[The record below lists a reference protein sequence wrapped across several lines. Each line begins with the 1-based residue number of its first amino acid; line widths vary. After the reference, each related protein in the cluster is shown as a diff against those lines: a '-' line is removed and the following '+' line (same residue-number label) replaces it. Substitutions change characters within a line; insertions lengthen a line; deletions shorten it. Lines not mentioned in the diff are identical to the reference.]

1 MLISIIKGDKYMK
14 LIIATILT
22 LLLVGCLSSQGQNH
36 DSKVTNQEVHKQG
49 ESHSTHATSLRER
62 EKYRQSSDY

>member
-1 MLISIIKGDKYMK
+1 VK
-14 LIIATILT
+14 LIMVIIVV
-22 LLLVGCLSSQGQNH
+22 LLLAGCLSSQSQSP
-36 DSKVTNQEVHKQG
+36 DYKASNQEVHKQG